1 MPVSQHVA
9 GSPARWLTDA
19 LKAAGSSLLFGLRL
33 WASVSC
39 ALRRILARARQSGLG
54 PQLGGDRL
62 PAASRRRCA
71 RAGTAWSVP
80 VVGAVMSV
88 VLTACFPQDRL
99 MFLGALALW
108 RGMSALAATLL
119 RNCAAY
125 AAALAGYT
133 ATIVAGD
140 LLGAT
145 GDAAFLIAISR
156 GSEIIIGIV
165 SAGVDSLIPIS
176 ATPRSDW
183 RCCSRPISF
192 EITGRFAGTLTPQA

>member
-1 MPVSQHVA
+1 
-9 GSPARWLTDA
+9 
-19 LKAAGSSLLFGLRL
+19 
-33 WASVSC
+33 
-39 ALRRILARARQSGLG
+39 
-54 PQLGGDRL
+54 
-62 PAASRRRCA
+62 
-71 RAGTAWSVP
+71 
-80 VVGAVMSV
+80 MSV

-125 AAALAGYT
+125 AAALAGYS

-156 GSEIIIGIV
+156 GSEIISGIV
-165 SAGVDSLIPIS
+165 SAGEVPADTDLGDAPRRLAVLFATHFVRDYRPICRHVDAIGLSQIDLLSRAKHS
-176 ATPRSDW
+176 ALPGLDIGRYGPQPQRHIEGIDAQCRPEGELADSMLLGIGRRRTGERRSD
-183 RCCSRPISF
+183 RPVSP
-192 EITGRFAGTLTPQA
+192 R